1 MKSFIVKN
9 LLFAA
14 ENFYINSSFRFSD
27 KLIKRFYEIQS
38 QNDKIRSTKTLKLSK
53 RLNMFKTFQK
63 KIKLNGW
70 PCFLLG
76 LAFKRMNWNIFL
88 LTLSDQVTYLQ
99 NMFTCVDCFLE
110 NGSFIRLLEK
120 GRGQVINIIDV
131 DDNRRLRLIDPIMPN
146 QAQLVLQG
154 KQKKHA
160 NKTKT

>member
-1 MKSFIVKN
+1 
-9 LLFAA
+9 
-14 ENFYINSSFRFSD
+14 
-27 KLIKRFYEIQS
+27 
-38 QNDKIRSTKTLKLSK
+38 
-53 RLNMFKTFQK
+53 
-63 KIKLNGW
+63 
-70 PCFLLG
+70 
-76 LAFKRMNWNIFL
+76 MNWNIFL

-154 KQKKHA
+154 KQKKTC
-160 NKTKT
+160 K

>member
-1 MKSFIVKN
+1 
-9 LLFAA
+9 
-14 ENFYINSSFRFSD
+14 
-27 KLIKRFYEIQS
+27 
-38 QNDKIRSTKTLKLSK
+38 
-53 RLNMFKTFQK
+53 
-63 KIKLNGW
+63 
-70 PCFLLG
+70 
-76 LAFKRMNWNIFL
+76 
-88 LTLSDQVTYLQ
+88 
-99 NMFTCVDCFLE
+99 MFTCVDCFLE